1 MLNVED
7 VMGNLFYPGFFLL
20 KYYSCSYFTV
30 FLVNTVLS
38 SIAF

>member
-7 VMGNLFYPGFFLL
+7 VMGNLLSWLFLL